1 MIKFIHEAKLLKDGV
16 LVEVKD
22 VIVLEGFHG
31 GDLSFHLSVY
41 GKLSD

>member
-1 MIKFIHEAKLLKDGV
+1 MIKFIPEAKLLRDGV
-16 LVEVKD
+16 VFEAKD
-22 VIVLEGFHG
+22 VIVLEGLHG